1 MGRLVASQFVTL
13 NGVIEAPENWSS
25 DYFNDE
31 ANRFKHNELFAADAL
46 LMGRV
51 TYEIFAEAWPSR
63 TDPEGYADRINGLP
77 KFVVS
82 TSLKQAAWGN
92 STLIAERVSDR
103 VDQLKQEYE
112 RDILL
117 FGSEKLLHSLI
128 QQNLIDEFR
137 LMIFPIVLGDGK
149 RLFRNEVDRLPL
161 SLTSEK
167 TISTGVVIVTYV
179 PA

>member
-13 NGVIEAPENWSS
+13 NGVMEAPENWSS

-31 ANRFKHNELFAADAL
+31 ANQFKHDELFAADAL

-117 FGSEKLLHSLI
+117 FGSEKLLHLLI

-167 TISTGVVIVTYV
+167 TISTGVVIVAYV